1 MPARATQR
9 ECADRLGIIRATSV
23 YAWGTVDEAQQRLAH
38 IRLTQQELRTIKSDL
53 RLEMQHIRSDFTA
66 QRAGVRANGISYVLR
81 MASRQR
87 TLQREQLRQKE
98 LKQLAPFEQLV
109 READD
114 IMHALNRAKLDID
127 RWVTV
132 NRR

>member
-1 MPARATQR
+1 MPTHR
-9 ECADRLGIIRATSV
+9 EYEERLNVIRATSN
-23 YAWGTVDEAQQRLAH
+23 YSWANLDDARRCLDH

-53 RLEMQHIRSDFTA
+53 RLEMQHVRSDFTA
-66 QRAGVRANGISYVLR
+66 QRATVQANAMGYVLR
-81 MASRQR
+81 IASRQR
-87 TLQREQLRQKE
+87 ALQREQLRQRE
-98 LKQLAPFEQLV
+98 LKQLAPFEKLV

-114 IMHALNRAKLDID
+114 IAHALNRTKLSIE